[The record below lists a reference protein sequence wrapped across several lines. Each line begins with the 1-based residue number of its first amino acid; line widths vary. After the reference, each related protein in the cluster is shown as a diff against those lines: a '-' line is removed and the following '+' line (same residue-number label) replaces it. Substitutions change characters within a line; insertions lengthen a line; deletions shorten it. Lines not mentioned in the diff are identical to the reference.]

1 MARYTHLF
9 FDLDDTLWDFQANA
23 YEALMDVFNHHN
35 LNRYFTDFDQFH
47 QLYEPRNRELWELYG
62 TGDVTKEFLSVERF
76 SHPLRFVGVHNQSFS
91 KLLNSDFLQL
101 MTTKTQLIPHC
112 EEVLDELRAHNYAM
126 TIVSNGF
133 RDVQYDKL
141 RNSGL
146 IHYFDTIVL
155 SEEVGF
161 MKPDARFFQYALD
174 KSAATTNEVLLI
186 GDNYE
191 ADIVGAR
198 QFGIDALHFD
208 RNSENSMKQTQVII
222 NLKEIFAFL

>member
-1 MARYTHLF
+1 MPRYTHLF

-23 YEALMDVFNHHN
+23 YEALMDVFIQND
-35 LNRYFTDFDQFH
+35 LSRYFTNFDQFYE
-47 QLYEPRNRELWELYG
+47 LYEPKNKNLWELYG
-62 TGDVTKEFLSVERF
+62 EGEITKDFLSVERF
-76 SHPLRFVGVHNQSFS
+76 SHPLRFAGLHNKSFAR
-91 KLLNSDFLQL
+91 LLNIQFLQI
-101 MTTKTQLIPHC
+101 MPTKTKLIPHA
-112 EEVLDELRAHNYAM
+112 EEVLEELRAHNYGM

-161 MKPDARFFQYALD
+161 MKPDGRFFQYALQ
-174 KSAATTNEVLLI
+174 KSTTHINEVLLI

-208 RNSENSMKQTQVII
+208 RNSENKNKQPQVIT
-222 NLKEIFAFL
+222 NLKEIFSFL